1 MQATRRLVL
10 VHIAELRPAAKD
22 DAAPI
27 GRQTIPIQNPFG
39 IHKHSRLGIEL
50 GCEPVWKLF
59 SGNDKTR
66 DRNEPFME
74 IRPCLD
80 RKSVGEGK
88 SVSVRV
94 DLGGR
99 RNIKKKK
106 K

>member
-66 DRNEPFME
+66 TEEHTSELQSLMR
-74 IRPCLD
+74 ISYAVSCL
-80 RKSVGEGK
+80 
-88 SVSVRV
+88 
-94 DLGGR
+94 LTQM
-99 RNIKKKK
+99 IKPIIETDHTD
-106 K
+106 